1 MVIVAR
7 LSPPD
12 PLMMRRLDC
21 PQRLRS
27 NRRPSGILLAGMI
40 LLLAWGPVPAWAQP
54 VLWDRL
60 ADGLSIAL
68 WNPAPS
74 CRDIPPLIAVDIDP
88 DRYRF
93 HVHYYRNERLN
104 DPLDVHE
111 WQVRTGHDLVFNAGL
126 FRENFAYLGLLYG
139 NGQSLGGK
147 QHGTWLGL
155 FVAEPTV
162 AGTAPAR
169 IVDLA
174 VESFDE
180 QRIPYREAAQSLMLL
195 DQNGKIR
202 VRKTGKQAQQTI
214 VADQEGGH
222 ILLFK
227 TTEAAALYDI
237 GHCLQQAFPTI
248 RRAMAMDGGSSSDL
262 ALAPALRL
270 IGGKTGRI
278 PAWMAFLNDATSG
291 HIGLPA
297 VIGISPRPRLSDRRG
312 K

>member
-1 MVIVAR
+1 
-7 LSPPD
+7 
-12 PLMMRRLDC
+12 
-21 PQRLRS
+21 
-27 NRRPSGILLAGMI
+27 MI
-40 LLLAWGPVPAWAQP
+40 ILLAWGISPVWAQS
-54 VLWDRL
+54 LHWDRL

-68 WNPAPS
+68 WTPPS
-74 CRDIPPLIAVDIDP
+74 PCRDVPPLIAVDIDP

-93 HVHYYRNERLN
+93 QVHYYRNDQLN
-104 DPLDVHE
+104 EPLDIHE
-111 WQVRTGHDLVFNAGL
+111 WQLRTGHDLVFNAGL
-126 FRENFAYLGLLYG
+126 FRENFSYLGLLYG
-139 NGQSLGGK
+139 NGQSFGGK

-162 AGTAPAR
+162 PGIAQAR
-169 IVDLA
+169 IFDLA

-180 QRIPYREAAQSLMLL
+180 QRLPYREAAQSLMLL

-202 VRKTGKQAQQTI
+202 VRRTGKQAQQTI
-214 VADQEGGH
+214 VAEQDGGH

-237 GHCLQQAFPTI
+237 AHCLQQTLPTI

-262 ALAPALRL
+262 ALAGALRPT
-270 IGGKTGRI
+270 GGKAGGI
-278 PAWMAFLNDATSG
+278 PGLMPFLNDTNSG

-297 VIGISPRPRLSDRRG
+297 VIGISPRSRISDNRS